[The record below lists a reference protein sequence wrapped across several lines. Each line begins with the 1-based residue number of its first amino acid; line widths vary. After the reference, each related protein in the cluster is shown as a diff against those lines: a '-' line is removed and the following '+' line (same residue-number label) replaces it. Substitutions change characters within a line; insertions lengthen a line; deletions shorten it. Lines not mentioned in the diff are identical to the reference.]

1 MKITTCEVEL
11 YPVVD
16 PGALMEHFAGFS
28 KEHVDKKILEWVND
42 QLNGNYETLE
52 DAKKWEELILE
63 YGGWDLG
70 PVTFAV
76 FVPGPVPHSM
86 YTFDGYHVIECDE
99 TLVTPMSYMPALH
112 EYQDHYTKHQV
123 TLLVTQGPDAVTGN
137 E

>member
-1 MKITTCEVEL
+1 MKIITCEVEL
-11 YPVVD
+11 IAYD
-16 PGALMEHFAGFS
+16 GAAYMTHKADFT
-28 KEHVDKKILEWVND
+28 KEALDEKIFQWVNET
-42 QLNGNYETLE
+42 LNGNYGCLDE
-52 DAKKWEELILE
+52 ACAWEEIHLE
-63 YGGWDLG
+63 YGGLDLG

-76 FVPGPVPHSM
+76 FVPGSVPHSM

-99 TLVTPMSYMPALH
+99 TMVTPMSYKPALH